1 MPSQTQV
8 EANRRKAR
16 KCTGPT
22 TAEGKARSSRN
33 SFRHG
38 LASAAALED
47 CDEQVAKLR
56 DLLCGDDA
64 GEDER
69 QQAAIVAECQVFLA
83 RVRAARVITI
93 ERMRVRGVEYFMQ
106 GYITQ
111 RRTDTLMSLVESGFI
126 NSESGDLD
134 RAVRKLQRLA
144 AKVVRAESKHIKE
157 QHRCRHSLGGS
168 LTQDGVTTHRNGE
181 RVPLGDWESISLVL
195 GELRA
200 LSRYEARA
208 LSRRRKAIERLTA
221 IKHLAEVRAT
231 GGATRT

>member
-16 KCTGPT
+16 KSTGPK

-64 GEDER
+64 GEEER
-69 QQAAIVAECQVFLA
+69 QQAAIVAEYQMSLA
-83 RVRAARVITI
+83 RIRAARVITI
-93 ERMRVRGVEYFMQ
+93 ERMKVRGVESFIPD
-106 GYITQ
+106 YIIQ
-111 RRTDTLMSLVESGFI
+111 RNTDKIMSSV
-126 NSESGDLD
+126 ESGDLG
-134 RAVRKLQRLA
+134 RAARKLRRLA
-144 AKVVRAESKHIKE
+144 AQATRAEREHLNE
-157 QHRCRHSLGGS
+157 LFRCWRSLGGS
-168 LTQDGVTTHRNGE
+168 LTKDGVTTHRNGE
-181 RVPLGDWESISLVL
+181 CVPLGDWESISLVL

-221 IKHLAEVRAT
+221 IKHLVARFNQFA
-231 GGATRT
+231 RT